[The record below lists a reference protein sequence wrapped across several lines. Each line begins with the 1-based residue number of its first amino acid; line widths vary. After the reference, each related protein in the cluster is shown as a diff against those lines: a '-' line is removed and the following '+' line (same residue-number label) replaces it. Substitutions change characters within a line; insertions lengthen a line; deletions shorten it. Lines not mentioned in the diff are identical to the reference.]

1 MTTPF
6 KLRSGSSPF
15 KEQDLTPAAARRKKR
30 RDIRAAKTAK
40 RKARRA
46 ENQRLG
52 QSDKFDWHHK
62 PNGDVV
68 KMDIANNRDVWS
80 KNERI
85 A

>member
-15 KEQDLTPAAARRKKR
+15 KQDLTPAAARRKKR

-40 RKARRA
+40 RKARKA
-46 ENQRLG
+46 ENQRIG
-52 QSDKFDWHHK
+52 QSSEYDLHHK
-62 PNGDVV
+62 PDGTVV
-68 KMDIANNRDVWS
+68 KMDIANNRNVWD
-80 KNERI
+80 KNART

>member
-15 KEQDLTPAAARRKKR
+15 KQDLSPAAARRKKR

-40 RKARRA
+40 RKARKA
-46 ENQRLG
+46 QNQLIG
-52 QSDKFDWHHK
+52 QNDKRDLHHK
-62 PNGDVV
+62 KNGDIVA
-68 KMDIANNRDVWS
+68 MSIANNRDVW
-80 KNERI
+80 KHNERT

>member
-6 KLRSGSSPF
+6 KLRSGPSPF
-15 KEQDLTPAAARRKKR
+15 KQDLSPAAARRKKR

-62 PNGDVV
+62 PDGSIV
-68 KMDIANNRDVWS
+68 KMSIANNRSVWN
-80 KNERI
+80 KNERT

>member
-15 KEQDLTPAAARRKKR
+15 MQKLSPAAARRKKR

-40 RKARRA
+40 RKARKA
-46 ENQRLG
+46 ENQRIG
-52 QSDKFDWHHK
+52 QNSNTDLHHR
-62 PNGDVV
+62 PDGTVV
-68 KMDIANNRDVWS
+68 RMDIANNRNVW
-80 KNERI
+80 KHNERN

>member
-15 KEQDLTPAAARRKKR
+15 KQDLTPAAARRKKR

-40 RKARRA
+40 RKARKA
-46 ENQRLG
+46 ENQRIG
-52 QSDKFDWHHK
+52 QSSEHDLHHK
-62 PNGDVV
+62 PDGSTV
-68 KMDIANNRDVWS
+68 KMSIANNRSVWN
-80 KNERI
+80 KKERT

>member
-15 KEQDLTPAAARRKKR
+15 KQDLTPAAARRKKR

-40 RKARRA
+40 RKARKA
-46 ENQRLG
+46 ENQRIG
-52 QSDKFDWHHK
+52 QSSEHDLHHK
-62 PNGDVV
+62 PDGSTV
-68 KMDIANNRDVWS
+68 KMSIANNRSVWN
-80 KNERI
+80 KNERT

>member
-15 KEQDLTPAAARRKKR
+15 KQDLSPAAARRKKR

-40 RKARRA
+40 RKLRKAQ
-46 ENQRLG
+46 NQKIG
-52 QSDKFDWHHK
+52 QSPKHDLHHK
-62 PNGDVV
+62 PDGSIV
-68 KMDIANNRDVWS
+68 KMSIANNRSVWN
-80 KNERI
+80 KNERT